1 MPSNAPADSDQKPL
15 PLTDSS
21 FVHLIFPFSF
31 HEAPEGTQRASDAF
45 AQITQSIRDTTV
57 GEIGAADDD
66 SGQAC
71 WRGYD
76 GDDPDYFLSHVQD
89 FLFRGRLQATSG
101 DGETT
106 SEYTVSAELDNDAR
120 QSAFPTRM
128 GDIRYLAERG
138 RKHYN
143 FPLQITNTRLY
154 LFRSRVGLM
163 VHTLEPGAEVTVLE
177 TSALDPIDD
186 IEEEL
191 YWRKE
196 ILKNR
201 SGDDSTGSE
210 STTHTLTLDDLSL
223 LNYQISRHPSEDKT
237 PNREDTVPSG
247 FYFKKRVRRD
257 QDLFTGDADAP
268 EWAPQYVDTFR
279 RFDLERFSRNL
290 LTASLGHPVGTRSK
304 ETTSKTGVSW
314 RPFHEHRFLTY
325 VFGLIDSGRM
335 DEACSYDRIRR
346 HLYQLRRS
354 FSEKYKPTAAQL
366 RDTEN
371 PEVLRTFENIAFGFS
386 TEGGAVLAWP
396 DDENQTFITENLS
409 ARIRRNYFFLCV
421 LALHQHYACM
431 HLARRIGNLGYEEG
445 RSSSSETINAARDLR
460 EHIFA
465 FLVQSWFHDVS
476 DRRIYNQVYK
486 RWQGVLDIRRHF
498 GEVKSQ
504 VGEVDDY
511 LQRIKNDREQ
521 RFADL
526 ISWVVVPII
535 LFLNAVS
542 VNFVEMQNISVTN
555 RQVWIGTAVA
565 TALYFAIALG
575 LRRYIR

>member
-1 MPSNAPADSDQKPL
+1 MHTNAPADSSQTPL
-15 PLTDSS
+15 PLADGS

-31 HEAPEGTQRASDAF
+31 HEAPEGTQRASDSF
-45 AQITQSIRDTTV
+45 TQITQSIRDTTV
-57 GEIGAADDD
+57 SEIGAADDE
-66 SGQAC
+66 SEQAC
-71 WRGYD
+71 WTGYD

-89 FLFRGRLQATSG
+89 FLFRGRLQTASG
-101 DGETT
+101 DGKPR
-106 SEYTVSAELDNDAR
+106 SEYTVSVEFDNDAR
-120 QSAFPTRM
+120 QSVFPTRK
-128 GDIRYLAERG
+128 GNIRYLGKRERG
-138 RKHYN
+138 GMHYD

-154 LFRSRVGLM
+154 LFRSQVGLM
-163 VHTLEPGAEVTVLE
+163 VHTLEPGLE
-177 TSALDPIDD
+177 LKVSETPFLDEIDD
-186 IEEEL
+186 IEEER
-191 YWRKE
+191 YWRE
-196 ILKNR
+196 EALQHR
-201 SGDDSTGSE
+201 SGNSAKVLEDETRA
-210 STTHTLTLDDLSL
+210 LTLDDLCL
-223 LNYQISRHPSEDKT
+223 LNYQISRHPSEDGA
-237 PNREDTVPSG
+237 PVGPRL
-247 FYFKKRVRRD
+247 YFKERVRRD
-257 QDLFTGDADAP
+257 QDLFTGDAKVP
-268 EWAPQYVDTFR
+268 EWAPRYVDTFR
-279 RFDLERFSRNL
+279 PFNLGRFSRKL
-290 LTASLGHPVGTRSK
+290 LTTSLGHPVGTGSK
-304 ETTSKTGVSW
+304 ETMSGTGISW

-346 HLYQLRRS
+346 PLYQLRRS
-354 FSEKYKPTAAQL
+354 FSEDYKPTSEQL
-366 RDTEN
+366 RDADN

-386 TEGGAVLAWP
+386 TEGGAALAWP
-396 DDENQTFITENLS
+396 DDKKQTFITEGLP
-409 ARIRRNYFFLCV
+409 ARIRRNYFFLCL
-421 LALHQHYACM
+421 LAFHQHYACM

-460 EHIFA
+460 EQIFA

-542 VNFVEMQNISVTN
+542 VNFVEMQGISVTN